1 MATPAD
7 LLMVIAP
14 EFGDTTPSMRASMIE
29 LAEGLIGADH
39 PQRDL
44 SVAYMAAHMLE
55 TAARSGRSGAIQS
68 EKEGELQRSYAVAV
82 ASGNESLDSTSYGL
96 SLKHIRRSMIFAART
111 RLV

>member
-1 MATPAD
+1 MATAAD

-14 EFGDTTPSMRASMIE
+14 KFGDTTPSVRATMLE
-29 LAEGLIGADH
+29 QADALLAADH

-55 TAARSGRSGAIQS
+55 TASRSGSSGAIQS

-82 ASGNESLDSTSYGL
+82 SSGNESLDSTSYGL
-96 SLKHIRRSMIFAART
+96 ALKHIRRSMIFAART